1 MIHIMQPNKC
11 VLCDSFSGKQN
22 DTTCQVEINV
32 SLKKEVPIF
41 ISWLGVEFD
50 ISEYHL
56 SCALKTKQN
65 VIDEVLGRKPTSNFS
80 TLALWA
86 FFSNIFLDRWSD
98 TFGCPT
104 YCQKRKKNVVYNKNR
119 TKMVCECVKNDIISV
134 IAIHGYKI

>member
-1 MIHIMQPNKC
+1 MQPNKC
-11 VLCDSFSGKQN
+11 ILCDSFSGKQN

-50 ISEYHL
+50 ILLYHL
-56 SCALKTKQN
+56 SHTLKTKQN
-65 VIDEVLGRKPTSNFS
+65 VIDEVLGRKPNSNFS

-104 YCQKRKKNVVYNKNR
+104 YCQKRKKNVVYNKKPHKNG
-119 TKMVCECVKNDIISV
+119 MWMCVKTTLCKVSLFMV
-134 IAIHGYKI
+134 TKYQEW